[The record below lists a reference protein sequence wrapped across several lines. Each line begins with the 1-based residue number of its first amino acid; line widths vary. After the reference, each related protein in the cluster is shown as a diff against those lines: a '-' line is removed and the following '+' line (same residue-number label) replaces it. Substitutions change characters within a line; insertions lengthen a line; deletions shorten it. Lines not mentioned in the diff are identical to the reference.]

1 MKKEIIEYKFTELE
15 NTYSLGENNQES
27 LLLDITSDNTKPH
40 SLTPTFNKSIKRYCW
55 VPKTKDDILNIDIQ
69 TKDKTE
75 VVLNNKLITTN
86 KFKIFAKYGP
96 KEYVLKIQKQNEI
109 DTYCIVT
116 LPIYFPPLNIKIE
129 NPDKVSDGNI
139 FTSVFIVPKLFHWPL
154 IIKDVINYLSLIHI

>member
-27 LLLDITSDNTKPH
+27 LLLDITSDNTKPY

-75 VVLNNKLITTN
+75 VFLNNKLITTN
-86 KFKIFAKYGP
+86 KFKS
-96 KEYVLKIQKQNEI
+96 Q
-109 DTYCIVT
+109 
-116 LPIYFPPLNIKIE
+116 
-129 NPDKVSDGNI
+129 
-139 FTSVFIVPKLFHWPL
+139 VFFLTKRW
-154 IIKDVINYLSLIHI
+154 